1 MITQLTSLVGA
12 AEKCKQLDGKF
23 RARQERLISAG
34 IQYKTASILR
44 RWRGFKISMTF
55 NLKMNGVYQLDV
67 VDPRETTQPVPKP
80 CCIGRG
86 VSFSARYKKKFPVP
100 VSTSPYNEIK
110 YLLVR

>member
-1 MITQLTSLVGA
+1 MITQLTSSVGA

-55 NLKMNGVYQLDV
+55 NLKTNGVYQLDV
-67 VDPRETTQPVPKP
+67 VDPRVTTQPIPKP
-80 CCIGRG
+80 VVLAGAYL
-86 VSFSARYKKKFPVP
+86 FSARYKNPCAGFYVTIQRNKVP
-100 VSTSPYNEIK
+100 PG
-110 YLLVR
+110 